1 MCIYICIYTYRCM
14 LLVRAEW
21 SRTGRRKKGLFP
33 NLKAWWAGR
42 AGKGRE
48 RCMHTKSR
56 AARGGQVKGGWTY
69 RVVVSMQAE
78 GKRTKGYGPNQH

>member
-1 MCIYICIYTYRCM
+1 MFGPGHR
-14 LLVRAEW
+14 VRK
-21 SRTGRRKKGLFP
+21 SRGLGAGG
-33 NLKAWWAGR
+33 LGAGGR